1 MGKNITRWIIYLS
14 GMVVLALG
22 ITLNA
27 KAGLG
32 ASAIVSVPYTFSKG
46 LDLDFANLTLITY
59 CLLVL
64 LQFIIKGKEKQWTDL
79 LQIVVSLV
87 FTRFMSLF
95 SNIFDYQSVNMITDI
110 LVLLLAI
117 VLTGIGAAMTV
128 DMKLI
133 PNPGDGIVSCISEKT
148 KKELGFC
155 KNCVDATCVCI
166 SLIVGLFFG
175 NIFLGVG
182 LGTILSMIGVGRV
195 ISIFNKFMK
204 EKLLKV
210 SGL

>member
-1 MGKNITRWIIYLS
+1 MMKNMIRWMIYFL
-14 GMVVLALG
+14 GMMLLALG

-27 KAGLG
+27 KTGLG

-46 LDLDFANLTLITY
+46 LDLDYANLTLITY

-64 LQFIIKGKEKQWTDL
+64 LQFIIKGKEKQWIDL

-87 FTRFMSLF
+87 FTRFMALF
-95 SNIFDYQSVNMITDI
+95 SNIFDYQCGNMIMDI
-110 LVLLLAI
+110 VVLIIAI
-117 VLTGIGAAMTV
+117 ILTGIGAALTV

-133 PNPGDGIVSCISEKT
+133 PNPGDGIVSCISDKS
-148 KKELGFC
+148 KKELGLC
-155 KNCVDATCVCI
+155 KNAVDITCVCM
-166 SLIVGLFFG
+166 SLVIGLFFG

-182 LGTILSMIGVGRV
+182 LGTFISMIGVGRV
-195 ISIFNKFMK
+195 ISVFNSFMK
-204 EKLLKV
+204 ERMLKV